1 MSPCRRQASGGT
13 GGLNG
18 GGPGRCSS
26 VPEEAG
32 SGQQA
37 SGPEAACVPS
47 DGEKR
52 PPAVSK
58 RSPPFSLLH
67 GSRKERGYPA
77 PRPEAPPRP
86 PSAFLW
92 RYLSRCEQKR
102 GSGVTRE
109 QHERGERSADQTF
122 GAVLVNRKEVRT
134 KT

>member
-58 RSPPFSLLH
+58 RSPPFSLLR
-67 GSRKERGYPA
+67 GSRKEQGYPA